1 MLEHTIIGD
10 ALGFLSFDGSTGTT
24 GTSGTYGTT
33 FVVSQNYWH
42 LKIFLISELYSL
54 LFWHDCSQIIFDNG
68 TLVFFISAV
77 GSSYSSLAKTHYVE
91 FILHYSYSEKSFL
104 H

>member
-10 ALGFLSFDGSTGTT
+10 ALGFLSYDGSTGTT
-24 GTSGTYGTT
+24 WSSDLSGTYGTT

-77 GSSYSSLAKTHYVE
+77 GLSYS
-91 FILHYSYSEKSFL
+91 I
-104 H
+104 